1 MKIKLQ
7 RVIGGLAALVAVA
20 AATAGAAAID
30 RSAGT
35 LSAARSASPTS
46 ASPSSSASPTT
57 APTAA
62 ELAELAATA
71 EGIGCVST
79 RSCTPTHGGAF
90 ISTPRNSCTAGL
102 PVRARSGSWYLLTA
116 GHCVA
121 NARGATWR
129 ASGYVLGKGTRWQY
143 AGVGTEG
150 RAGSTDIGII
160 KITANARLWNARS
173 RVMVVGARKVSTQ
186 RIVKAGDARVGTRVC
201 VTAGRTG
208 ATRCGT
214 VVTATTSL
222 RYASPGL
229 AARTVQGLALVKGIC
244 VNPGDSGSPVFAGS
258 TAVGIAVARSASGCY
273 MWYSKITT
281 PLRQLGLSVSG

>member
-1 MKIKLQ
+1 VSTKLQ
-7 RVIGGLAALVAVA
+7 KVIGGIATLVAVA
-20 AATAGAAAID
+20 GATAGAAAID
-30 RSAGT
+30 RSAG
-35 LSAARSASPTS
+35 SPAARSATPS
-46 ASPSSSASPTT
+46 SPSPSPSPSPTT
-57 APTAA
+57 SPTAA

-79 RSCTPTHGGAF
+79 RRCTPTHGGAF
-90 ISTPRNSCTAGL
+90 ISTSRNSCTAGL
-102 PVRARSGSWYLLTA
+102 PVRTRGGSWYLLTA

-129 ASGYVLGKGTRWQY
+129 ASGYVLGNGTRWQY
-143 AGVGTEG
+143 AGLGTEG

-160 KITANARLWNARS
+160 RITANGRLWNARS
-173 RVMVVGARKVSTQ
+173 RVMVVGAKKVSTQ
-186 RIVKAGDARVGTRVC
+186 RIVKAGDARVGSRVC
-201 VTAGRTG
+201 VTGGRTG

-214 VVTATTSL
+214 VVTATTAL

-281 PLRQLGLSVSG
+281 PLRQLGLRVIG

>member
-1 MKIKLQ
+1 MSIKLQ
-7 RVIGGLAALVAVA
+7 KVIGGLAALVALTGS
-20 AATAGAAAID
+20 TAGAVATD
-30 RSAGT
+30 P
-35 LSAARSASPTS
+35 SAAVQAAAPAAGSAPTG
-46 ASPSSSASPTT
+46 
-57 APTAA
+57 TAA
-62 ELAELAATA
+62 ELAAELAAAVATA

-79 RSCTPTHGGAF
+79 RACTPTHGGAY
-90 ISTPRNSCTAGL
+90 ISTSRNSCTVGL
-102 PVRARSGSWYLLTA
+102 PVRTRGGAWYLLTA

-129 ASGYVLGKGTRWQY
+129 ESGYVLGTGTRWQY
-143 AGVGTEG
+143 AGLGTEG

-160 KITANARLWNARS
+160 KITANSRLWNARS
-173 RVMVVGARKVSTQ
+173 RVLVVGEKATTQ
-186 RIVKAGDARVGTRVC
+186 RILKAADARTGAKVC

-208 ATRCGT
+208 TTRCGT
-214 VVTATTSL
+214 VVTPTTSL

-244 VNPGDSGSPVFAGS
+244 VNPGDSGSPVYVGS

-281 PLRQLGLSVSG
+281 PLRQFGLSVAG